1 MSAHGQTSRI
11 SEQEP
16 EPDTLSSVDGTGQLS
31 DPQTEVVSR
40 ARIARRGHLLLSR
53 YSLVLAWLGL
63 GLLYTLL
70 LPGQFLETTTL
81 QAIFGSQS
89 PLLFLAL
96 ASLCT
101 FVVGEFDLSI
111 ASVMGFSATII
122 PVLATLHGWS
132 IGFAC
137 IVALLASLACGAINA
152 FFIVG
157 LGVPALTVTLG
168 TASLYLGLA
177 ELISSSNTVS
187 VASTAFASVTS
198 ANLFGLPLMFFYG
211 VAVVCALA
219 YFLNWTP
226 TGRHVAFV
234 GANREVARLAGIRV
248 NRIRATSYVVGSLLA
263 GVSGLLLVGSVGG
276 FDATGA
282 SGYLLPALAAV
293 FLGAAVVQPGQ
304 FNPIGTL
311 IGIYF
316 LETGVIGLQIL
327 GAAGWVDDAFYGAG
341 LVIAV
346 TLASLVSRRAHGR

>member
-1 MSAHGQTSRI
+1 VATRERTTSSGEAETGAFIPPGDNRQLASDGRI
-11 SEQEP
+11 G
-16 EPDTLSSVDGTGQLS
+16 L
-31 DPQTEVVSR
+31 VSR
-40 ARIARRGHLLLSR
+40 ARLAGRGRLILSH
-53 YSLVLAWLGL
+53 YFLVVAWLAL
-63 GLLYTLL
+63 GLLYTIL
-70 LPGQFLETTTL
+70 LPHQFLETTTL
-81 QAIFGSQS
+81 QGIFGSQT

-111 ASVMGFSATII
+111 ASVMGFSATVI

-132 IGFAC
+132 IASAC
-137 IVALLASLACGAINA
+137 AVAVVASVACGAINA

-177 ELISSSNTVS
+177 ELISSSDTVS
-187 VASTAFASVTS
+187 VTSTSFASVTS
-198 ANLFGLPLMFFYG
+198 ADVFGLPLMFYYG
-211 VAVVCALA
+211 LAVVLVLA
-219 YFLNWTP
+219 YFLSWTP
-226 TGRHVAFV
+226 TGRDIAFV
-234 GANREVARLAGIRV
+234 GANREVARLAGIPV
-248 NRIRATSYVVGSLLA
+248 NRIRASSYVVGSLMA

-327 GAAGWVDDAFYGAG
+327 GAAGWVNDAFYGAG
-341 LVIAV
+341 LVTAV
-346 TLASLVSRRAHGR
+346 TLASVVGRRAHGR

>member
-1 MSAHGQTSRI
+1 VTTHAPKVPLSRI
-11 SEQEP
+11 SR
-16 EPDTLSSVDGTGQLS
+16 DRLAGHSQL
-31 DPQTEVVSR
+31 V
-40 ARIARRGHLLLSR
+40 LSR
-53 YSLVLAWLGL
+53 YFLVVAWLGL

-70 LPGQFLETTTL
+70 LPHQFLETTTL

-111 ASVMGFSATII
+111 ASVMGFSATVI
-122 PVLATLHGWS
+122 PVLATLHHWS
-132 IGFAC
+132 LGLAC
-137 IVALLASLACGAINA
+137 VVAIVSSLACGAINA

-187 VASTAFASVTS
+187 VSSTTLANITS
-198 ANLFGLPLMFFYG
+198 AHVLGLPLMFFYG
-211 VAVVCALA
+211 VAIVCVLA
-219 YFLNWTP
+219 YFLSWTP
-226 TGRHVAFV
+226 MGRHIAFV

-248 NRIRATSYVVGSLLA
+248 NRIRASSYIVGSLLA
-263 GVSGLLLVGSVGG
+263 GISGVLLVGSVGG
-276 FDATGA
+276 FDSTGA

-293 FLGAAVVQPGQ
+293 FLGAAVVKPGV

-341 LVIAV
+341 LVTAV
-346 TLASLVSRRAHGR
+346 TLASVVGRRATGR